1 VSLLRRFLGIFI
13 LSDWSISPESS
24 GRVFLLNPAPRPGWY
39 ILSVLWTSEQKR
51 CFSLFNGFMGLQL
64 ASGIWRR
71 RIVRIR
77 KNQNEIRLI
86 LSGTNGLFALTGLR
100 LIPLLPIRRRQLM
113 RRKLN
118 RFHHHYEARLPHK
131 QISPRIQWRDYNR
144 VLSRSQYPLIDYDSW
159 IEYVELPWLM
169 HEQIKRLSPAISPN
183 SCPALSIKLWFW
195 CDGHESVLKDLSMS
209 SWLNQKSGLFS
220 IVDEFPVD
228 STTPNSF
235 WIFPIKSGDQL
246 APHALRSLSYALAHH
261 PNARLIYADEDHID
275 TYGRRHSPQF
285 KPAWNP
291 DLLYSDPCYSHC
303 WLISEDLYKQSVL
316 SLTNAGEDI
325 TLYSLM
331 LEASSLCHPDEI
343 IHLPEVL
350 YHRSKYDINSRG
362 CLTSANI
369 VEKHLRRLGCN
380 VNVRRQ
386 NNDGNLVCWPL
397 PKPEPLVSII
407 IPTKDHSAILE
418 ICLESLRKNSRG
430 NPPTELIIIDN
441 GSTQPDALEQLKK
454 LKSREDV
461 IILSMPGPF
470 NYSALNNYAVKYS
483 RGKVLAFL
491 NNDVE
496 ALHPGWLSPL
506 VANAIRPS
514 IGAVGPKLLFDDGT
528 VQHGGV
534 ILGIGGVAGHAH
546 KYFDADEPGYQNR
559 LQLSQNVSAV
569 TGAVMV
575 LEKDLF
581 SKLGGFDE
589 HYLAVNYNDIDLC
602 LRLQSEGYRNLYCPS
617 SVLIHHESKSRGS
630 PTRPA
635 DYERWQRER
644 DVMINRWG
652 ELLYNDPAYSPHLSL
667 IEENFSLSLRARN
680 GLEVVMPSS
689 RCG

>member
-1 VSLLRRFLGIFI
+1 VNLLRRFLGIFI
-13 LSDWSISPESS
+13 LSDWSIPPEFS
-24 GRVFLLNPAPRPGWY
+24 GRVFTLSPAPRAGWY
-39 ILSVLWTSEQKR
+39 ILSVRWTSEQKR

-77 KNQNEIRLI
+77 KNQNKIRLVF
-86 LSGTNGLFALTGLR
+86 SGTNGLFAITGLR
-100 LIPLLPIRRRQLM
+100 LIPLLPVRRSQLI

-118 RFHHHYEARLPHK
+118 RFHHHYGTSLSHK
-131 QISPRIQWRDYNR
+131 QMSFKVKWRDYNR

-169 HEQIKRLSPAISPN
+169 HEQVKRLKPAIFSTINP
-183 SCPALSIKLWFW
+183 PIRIKLWFW
-195 CDGHESVLKDLSMS
+195 CQEHDPVLKGLSMT
-209 SWLNQKSGLFS
+209 SWFNQKPGLFS

-228 STTPNSF
+228 SFTPNSF
-235 WIFPIKSGDQL
+235 WIIPLKSGDQL
-246 APHALRSLSYALAHH
+246 APHALRSLSHAIERH

-275 TYGRRHSPQF
+275 SYGHRHSPQF

-291 DLLYSDPCYSHC
+291 DLFYSDPCYSNC
-303 WLISEDLYKQSVL
+303 WLISEDLYKQSIL
-316 SLTNAGEDI
+316 RLTNSGEDV

-331 LEASSLCHPDEI
+331 LEASSLCHLDEI
-343 IHLPEVL
+343 VHLPEVL
-350 YHRSKYDINSRG
+350 YHCFNYGTISRG
-362 CLTSANI
+362 SLKSAST
-369 VEKHLRRLGCN
+369 VENHLRRLGCN
-380 VNVRRQ
+380 VNVRKID
-386 NNDGNLVCWPL
+386 DGGHLVSWPL
-397 PKPEPLVSII
+397 PKSEPLVSII
-407 IPTKDHSAILE
+407 IPTKDHSSILT
-418 ICLESLRKNSRG
+418 ICLESLQKYSQG

-441 GSTQPDALEQLKK
+441 GSTEPDALEQLEK

-461 IILSMPGPF
+461 IVLSMPGPF
-470 NYSALNNYAVKYS
+470 NYSALNNYAVLHAH
-483 RGKVLAFL
+483 GKVLAFL

-589 HYLAVNYNDIDLC
+589 QFLAVNYNDIDLC
-602 LRLQSEGYRNLYCPS
+602 LRLQSAGYRNLYCPS

-630 PTRPA
+630 PTRPV

-644 DVMINRWG
+644 DVMIKRWG

-667 IEENFSLSLRARN
+667 IEENFSLSLRARI
-680 GLEVVMPSS
+680 GLEVVMPLS